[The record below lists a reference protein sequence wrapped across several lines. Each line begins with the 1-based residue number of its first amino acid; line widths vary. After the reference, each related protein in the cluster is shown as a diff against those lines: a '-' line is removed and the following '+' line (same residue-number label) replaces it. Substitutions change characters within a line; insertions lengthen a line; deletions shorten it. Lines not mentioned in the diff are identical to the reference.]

1 MSDPK
6 KPHNAANAMFGLDD
20 VPVNT
25 QPARPEKKQERAAG
39 SEAQGATGFGFPQA
53 PTVSFGPARPQPA
66 QQNQVPPVEPPRA
79 PASDAGYRAGGPYAS
94 QPSQS
99 PNPPQ
104 YVYMPTPPG
113 SSGAAWVKW
122 LLIAV
127 LIIAV
132 AGLTLGIMQGSKFGK
147 LLSTQA
153 DQINLLTRRADAS
166 DQRYADLSA
175 RFQVTAE
182 RLGLTQ
188 QELERARKLAANM
201 ERQQQQAVRQLNSA
215 IAEKA
220 SAQQLNQLQS
230 TANSKFGEL
239 SGNIAGTQKDLDATK
254 AALTGAK
261 SELSGAIAHTHD
273 ELVALAHRTDRDY
286 FEFHA
291 NKGAR
296 QRIGSLQMQ
305 LLKTSTKHNL
315 FTVNLFFDDKV
326 SQRKNEAIDE
336 PVFFYMQG
344 APSALE
350 LVVNKVG
357 KNTISGYISAPKGF
371 ITNASSVLSARPNA

>member
-1 MSDPK
+1 MSETK

-20 VPVNT
+20 APVK
-25 QPARPEKKQERAAG
+25 QQERKDETRGQTTGGDA
-39 SEAQGATGFGFPQA
+39 ATGFGFPQA
-53 PTVSFGPARPQPA
+53 PSVSFGPARTA
-66 QQNQVPPVEPPRA
+66 ETPRA
-79 PASDAGYRAGGPYAS
+79 EAPQDAQKTLPRAAGQYPS
-94 QPSQS
+94 QPGQA
-99 PNPPQ
+99 PNAPQ
-104 YVYMPTPPG
+104 YVYVPAPPG
-113 SSGAAWVKW
+113 STTSGSGWMKW
-122 LLIAV
+122 LLIILLIVAV
-127 LIIAV
+127 VSLV
-132 AGLTLGIMQGSKFGK
+132 LGVTQGSKFGK
-147 LLSTQA
+147 LLNQQA

-166 DQRYADLSA
+166 DQRYADLSSK
-175 RFQVTAE
+175 FQVTAE

-188 QELERARKLAANM
+188 QELQRARKLAANTVK
-201 ERQQQQAVRQLNSA
+201 QQQQAVQRLNSA

-230 TANSKFGEL
+230 TATSKFGEL

-254 AALTGAK
+254 EALTGAK
-261 SELSGAIAHTHD
+261 GELSGAIARTHD

-296 QRIGSLQMQ
+296 QKMGSLQMQ
-305 LLKTSTKHNL
+305 LLKTNTKHNL

-344 APSALE
+344 AASALE

-357 KNTISGYISAPKGF
+357 KNTISGYVSAPKGF
-371 ITNASSVLSARPNA
+371 ISNAPSVLSARPNS

>member
-25 QPARPEKKQERAAG
+25 QPDRPEKKPERARSGDA
-39 SEAQGATGFGFPQA
+39 ATGFGFPQA
-53 PTVSFGPARPQPA
+53 PTVSFGPARPQST
-66 QQNQVPPVEPPRA
+66 QQSQAPPVEPPRA
-79 PASDAGYRAGGPYAS
+79 PASDAAYRAGGPYAS
-94 QPSQS
+94 QPAQA

-104 YVYMPTPPG
+104 YVYMPTPPSPTG
-113 SSGAAWVKW
+113 GAWVKW

-127 LIIAV
+127 LIVAV

-175 RFQVTAE
+175 RFQVTTE

-188 QELERARKLAANM
+188 QELGRARKLAANT
-201 ERQQQQAVRQLNSA
+201 ERQQQQAVRELNSA

-220 SAQQLNQLQS
+220 SAQQLNQLQT

-254 AALTGAK
+254 EALTGAK

>member
-1 MSDPK
+1 MMSDPK

-25 QPARPEKKQERAAG
+25 QPTRPEKKPERAQSG
-39 SEAQGATGFGFPQA
+39 EAATGFGFPQA

-66 QQNQVPPVEPPRA
+66 QPNQAPPVEPPRA
-79 PASDAGYRAGGPYAS
+79 PATDAAYRAGGPYAS

-127 LIIAV
+127 LIVAV

-188 QELERARKLAANM
+188 QELERARKLAANTV
-201 ERQQQQAVRQLNSA
+201 RQQQQTVRQLNSA

-220 SAQQLNQLQS
+220 SSQQLNQLQS
-230 TANSKFGEL
+230 TSNSKFGEL

-254 AALTGAK
+254 EALTGAK

-291 NKGAR
+291 NKGSR
-296 QRIGSLQMQ
+296 QKIGSLQMQ

>member
-1 MSDPK
+1 
-6 KPHNAANAMFGLDD
+6 
-20 VPVNT
+20 
-25 QPARPEKKQERAAG
+25 
-39 SEAQGATGFGFPQA
+39 
-53 PTVSFGPARPQPA
+53 
-66 QQNQVPPVEPPRA
+66 
-79 PASDAGYRAGGPYAS
+79 
-94 QPSQS
+94 
-99 PNPPQ
+99 
-104 YVYMPTPPG
+104 MPTPPG

-127 LIIAV
+127 LIVAV

-188 QELERARKLAANM
+188 QELERARKLAANT

-220 SAQQLNQLQS
+220 SSQQLNQLQS

-261 SELSGAIAHTHD
+261 GELSGAIAHTHD

-296 QRIGSLQMQ
+296 QKIGSLQMQ

-357 KNTISGYISAPKGF
+357 KNTISGYVSAPKGF

>member
-25 QPARPEKKQERAAG
+25 QPARPEKKPERAQG
-39 SEAQGATGFGFPQA
+39 GEAATGFGYPQA
-53 PTVSFGPARPQPA
+53 PTVSFGPTRPQPT
-66 QQNQVPPVEPPRA
+66 QQNQAPPAEPPRA
-79 PASDAGYRAGGPYAS
+79 PASDAAYRAGGPYSS

-113 SSGAAWVKW
+113 STGGAWVKW

-127 LIIAV
+127 LIVAV

-188 QELERARKLAANM
+188 HELDRARKLAANT

-220 SAQQLNQLQS
+220 SSQQLNQLQS

-261 SELSGAIAHTHD
+261 GELSGAIAHTHD

-296 QRIGSLQMQ
+296 QKIGSLQMQ

-357 KNTISGYISAPKGF
+357 KNTISGYVSAPKGF
-371 ITNASSVLSARPNA
+371 ITNASSVLSARPSA